1 MLAKMLSL
9 QLGLEGLVGGLGVDG
24 LLLEDGQDAHRLLE
38 ELEAGGQVHPE
49 VASHPDDAF
58 AHVLLL
64 LQDEHG
70 AEIEII
76 FCSFTFLS
84 LQYSLVEEL
93 LQLFVDKVDA
103 DLFEGV
109 ELEDLESSDVEDA
122 DERHLLHGWILI
134 GGIKG

>member
-49 VASHPDDAF
+49 VASHPDDAL

-109 ELEDLESSDVEDA
+109 ELEDLESCDVEDA

>member
-49 VASHPDDAF
+49 VASHPDDAL

-84 LQYSLVEEL
+84 YSTTHWLKNCCSFSL
-93 LQLFVDKVDA
+93 TRLMQICSKVLNSKISNPA
-103 DLFEGV
+103 MSRTPMNVTFFMVG
-109 ELEDLESSDVEDA
+109 S
-122 DERHLLHGWILI
+122 
-134 GGIKG
+134 

>member
-49 VASHPDDAF
+49 VASHPDDAL

-70 AEIEII
+70 AEIEIS

-84 LQYSLVEEL
+84 LQVLT
-93 LQLFVDKVDA
+93 
-103 DLFEGV
+103 G
-109 ELEDLESSDVEDA
+109 
-122 DERHLLHGWILI
+122 
-134 GGIKG
+134 

>member
-64 LQDEHG
+64 LQDEH
-70 AEIEII
+70 
-76 FCSFTFLS
+76 SV
-84 LQYSLVEEL
+84 VEEL
-93 LQLFVDKVDA
+93 NDCDFRRLDQK
-103 DLFEGV
+103 
-109 ELEDLESSDVEDA
+109 
-122 DERHLLHGWILI
+122 
-134 GGIKG
+134 